1 MPFRSNNPITRD
13 ELLSRIFPQYHPVT
27 TFNSGLSGGSFL
39 IEHQGQRFVVRQ
51 P

>member
-13 ELLSRIFPQYHPVT
+13 ELLSRFFPQYHPVT

-39 IEHQGQRFVVRQ
+39 IEHQGQRFVVR
-51 P
+51 